1 MRGVWFILLPPDN
14 SPIPSW
20 SFLLFPLGNDC
31 GKPGV
36 VRERWCEVEKD
47 EDKEEGLR
55 DTVRNG
61 REGEIRSCDTNL
73 L

>member
-1 MRGVWFILLPPDN
+1 M
-14 SPIPSW
+14 
-20 SFLLFPLGNDC
+20 NDC
-31 GKPGV
+31 GNPGV

-47 EDKEEGLR
+47 EDREEGLR
-55 DTVRNG
+55 DTVRNGRG